1 MGYIAENA
9 RKFFHPAAINEMLST
24 FLPQMDG
31 TELDVS
37 FLFFFMKLSEPAVL
51 TLIIDDSFISILS
64 HNFLA
69 TITPPILS
77 PHDVSFVGVLQLL
90 QV

>member
-37 FLFFFMKLSEPAVL
+37 FLFSYEIVGCSFDADCRQFFHLN
-51 TLIIDDSFISILS
+51 IISQLFCHYHTPNTIS
-64 HNFLA
+64 
-69 TITPPILS
+69 P
-77 PHDVSFVGVLQLL
+77 
-90 QV
+90 

>member
-37 FLFFFMKLSEPAVL
+37 FMKLSEPAVL
-51 TLIIDDSFISILS
+51 TLVIDDSFISILS

-69 TITPPILS
+69 TITPSILS
-77 PHDVSFVGVLQLL
+77 PYDVSFVGVLQLL